1 MSLEALR
8 LLERAHAILAWIA
21 TIALLFSAVVAL
33 RKGPS
38 ARGLLGASALGGALL
53 LGTGALGLLLDEG
66 YRSRLRQ
73 RLFLASPDL
82 GWLFERKL
90 HLAFGAMLL
99 AVAGLASLVA
109 LRRAAPSGD
118 RATALTRAVKLA
130 LGASALLAL
139 FASIASALVARRA
152 IF

>member
-21 TIALLFSAVVAL
+21 TIALLISAVLAL
-33 RKGPS
+33 RRGPS
-38 ARGLLGASALGGALL
+38 TRGLLGAGALGGALL

-73 RLFLASPDL
+73 RLFLSSPDL

-90 HLAFGAMLL
+90 HLAFGAALL
-99 AVAGLASLVA
+99 FVAGLASLLA
-109 LRRAAPSGD
+109 FRRAAPSAERS
-118 RATALTRAVKLA
+118 RALARAAKLGLA
-130 LGASALLAL
+130 ASALLAL
-139 FASIASALVARRA
+139 LASIASALVARRA